1 MMHLLQQKDN
11 NKVRICD
18 CRIIKAW
25 DVSVLSLFQLC
36 FRERFF
42 WLCAILFS
50 TRITE
55 ICTERKDAPS
65 NCTGPCPRSPPLV
78 FHPASLSRHWALNCL
93 RPSQQKRDISCF
105 WGVRFFFLSL
115 PATKRGRHSKAKLS
129 CKAGTEE
136 QVLTI
141 SPVFSVAPTL
151 AATLHFSCN
160 WNHISNTF
168 TEMKQ
173 LRRSGVTLSL

>member
-25 DVSVLSLFQLC
+25 DVSVIALFQLC

-78 FHPASLSRHWALNCL
+78 FYPASLSRHWALNCL

-105 WGVRFFFLSL
+105 WGVRFFFSL
-115 PATKRGRHSKAKLS
+115 PPGYQEGETQQSKDELQSRDRGTGAHNFTCLFCCPDTGSYY
-129 CKAGTEE
+129 
-136 QVLTI
+136 
-141 SPVFSVAPTL
+141 
-151 AATLHFSCN
+151 
-160 WNHISNTF
+160 TF
-168 TEMKQ
+168 Q
-173 LRRSGVTLSL
+173 L